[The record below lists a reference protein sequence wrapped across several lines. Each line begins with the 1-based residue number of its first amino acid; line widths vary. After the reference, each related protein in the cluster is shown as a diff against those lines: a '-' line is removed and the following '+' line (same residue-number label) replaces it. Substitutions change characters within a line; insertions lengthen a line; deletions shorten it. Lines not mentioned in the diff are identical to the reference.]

1 MNDPYKTLGVS
12 CDATDEEIKKAYR
25 DLARKYHPDNYADN
39 PLAEL
44 CEEKMKEINEAYD
57 AIRKSRAESAA
68 GGSSAGANGTTGSAS
83 YRGSS
88 GPLYTQ
94 IRQLIRAGQ
103 YSRAEV
109 MLDAIS
115 VSDRG
120 AEWNFLKGCVLTQR
134 GWFYDAQKY
143 YETACYMDPNNQEYR
158 AVLNNVRSS
167 ASAYGRGYRTEQT
180 AGGCSGCDMCSG
192 LLCADCCCECM
203 GADCIRCC

>member
-25 DLARKYHPDNYADN
+25 DLARKYHPDNYADS

-57 AIRKSRAESAA
+57 AIRKSRAE
-68 GGSSAGANGTTGSAS
+68 GSGANQSGSGNPYGAYRENAS
-83 YRGSS
+83 
-88 GPLYTQ
+88 PVYTQ
-94 IRQLIRAGQ
+94 IRQLIRMGQ
-103 YSRAEV
+103 YSQAEI
-109 MLDAIS
+109 MLDAIAS
-115 VSDRG
+115 TDRG

-158 AVLNNVRSS
+158 SVLNNIRSS

-203 GADCIRCC
+203 GADLIRCC